1 MATVTGWALDPGTLY
16 RMGVDAVIPLSDHAD
31 YAGLLAHVEAV
42 APQRV
47 LTLHG
52 FAQEFARD
60 LRRLGIE
67 AWALTGP
74 NQLELQI

>member
-1 MATVTGWALDPGTLY
+1 
-16 RMGVDAVIPLSDHAD
+16 
-31 YAGLLAHVEAV
+31 
-42 APQRV
+42 V

-52 FAQEFARD
+52 YAQEFARD

-74 NQLELQI
+74 NQMELF